1 MRQQINQG
9 FGKLKDG
16 YVTLYNITTKRDR
29 GSKQEEIQTKL
40 RTLRYE
46 SLYIRDRD
54 YRYFN
59 DTEKTVQQLKIK
71 TFYTVDENI
80 YNECTNMYIHTKYHN
95 KMYRVVHK
103 DYDIKGG
110 YIYWY
115 LQESVSISPIDTNPI
130 EVSKYDYPPLNINS
144 ESNNSDLS
152 KFKNL
157 LNTEKREE
165 IKDFKAKYEKLKG
178 NNNNGDNNE

>member
-1 MRQQINQG
+1 MRHQINQG

-71 TFYTVDENI
+71 TYYTADEGM

-130 EVSKYDYPPLNINS
+130 DVSEYDYPLLITDS
-144 ESNNSDLS
+144 GSNNSDLS

-157 LNTEKREE
+157 LSTDKREE
-165 IKDFKAKYEKLKG
+165 VKDFKIKYEKLKKDSNGG
-178 NNNNGDNNE
+178 NNE

>member
-16 YVTLYNITTKRDR
+16 YVTLYNITSIRDR

-71 TFYTVDENI
+71 TYYTVDEGM
-80 YNECTNMYIHTKYHN
+80 YNECTHMYIHTKYHN

-115 LQESVSISPIDTNPI
+115 LQESVSISPIDTNPDY
-130 EVSKYDYPPLNINS
+130 VSKYYYPPLNTDS

-152 KFKNL
+152 KFKKL
-157 LNTEKREE
+157 LDTDKTEE
-165 IKDFKAKYEKLKG
+165 IKDFKIKYEKLKKDS
-178 NNNNGDNNE
+178 NNGDNNE

>member
-1 MRQQINQG
+1 
-9 FGKLKDG
+9 
-16 YVTLYNITTKRDR
+16 
-29 GSKQEEIQTKL
+29 
-40 RTLRYE
+40 
-46 SLYIRDRD
+46 
-54 YRYFN
+54 
-59 DTEKTVQQLKIK
+59 
-71 TFYTVDENI
+71 
-80 YNECTNMYIHTKYHN
+80 MYIHTKYHN

-130 EVSKYDYPPLNINS
+130 EVSKYDYPSLNINS
-144 ESNNSDLS
+144 ESNNSDLI

-157 LNTEKREE
+157 LDTEKREE
-165 IKDFKAKYEKLKG
+165 IKDFKAKYEKLKR